1 MNDEPIKTPIP
12 LHYTEDDNYVDSLVD
27 RCTERAI
34 TQAAMHR
41 TNGKRRTIAVVS
53 TAAAIALVA
62 TVAVRML
69 HKPSLPVT
77 NQDSTELIAQNPAE
91 NSAISP
97 MDELLNTLSDDELV
111 LIDVPVPDEIPEY

>member
-12 LHYTEDDNYVDSLVD
+12 LPYTEDDNYVDSLVD

-69 HKPSLPVT
+69 HKPSLPSLHKTLRRTAQSAPWT
-77 NQDSTELIAQNPAE
+77 NCSTR
-91 NSAISP
+91 
-97 MDELLNTLSDDELV
+97 
-111 LIDVPVPDEIPEY
+111 